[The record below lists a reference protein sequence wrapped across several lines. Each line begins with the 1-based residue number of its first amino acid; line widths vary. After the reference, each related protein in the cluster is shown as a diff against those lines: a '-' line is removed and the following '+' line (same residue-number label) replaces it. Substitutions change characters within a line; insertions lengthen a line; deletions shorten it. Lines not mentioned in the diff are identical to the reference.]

1 MATSED
7 PRMDDPLFANGY
19 SSGVLASA
27 DLGTQVLIAQLQAV
41 IDLQQQVLAEMQ
53 QTMGRLEEAAAV
65 FREAELGSSYWKSH
79 ESDTFGEVEV

>member
-1 MATSED
+1 MHD
-7 PRMDDPLFANGY
+7 PQFDAGF
-19 SSGVLASA
+19 SSGVLLSA

-65 FREAELGSSYWKSH
+65 FREAELGSPYWH
-79 ESDTFGEVEV
+79 RDEPA